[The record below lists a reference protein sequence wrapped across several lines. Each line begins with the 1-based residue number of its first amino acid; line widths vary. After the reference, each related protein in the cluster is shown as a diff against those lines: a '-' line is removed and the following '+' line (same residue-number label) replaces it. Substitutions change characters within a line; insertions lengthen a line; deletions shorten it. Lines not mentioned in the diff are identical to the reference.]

1 MFKAQVASRI
11 GLSRRRLFGTRPTRL
26 AVACSAGLLLSITGG
41 ISCATGVNIE
51 KPQQPTD
58 ASLPAPPEQTAVPA
72 ASPNE
77 SDQTES
83 KSAVNLKA
91 VSVSATRIMREGF
104 IAPTPTTTISSSDIK
119 LSAATNV
126 AQILYQMPQIRPSLN
141 LASTTNNSTASG
153 SYFLDLRG
161 LGPTRTLVLLDGHR
175 LVPGRVDVS
184 MIPQILIEGVDVVTG
199 GASAAWGSDAVAG
212 VVNFRLNHDLEG
224 VTGEVSGGVS
234 SHHDR
239 ANNLFSVA
247 YGSDFAGQLG
257 HVEFAAESS
266 HNTGISHLT
275 NRDWGAALWGFI
287 NNPAYTPTNNEP
299 RRLLVRNQV
308 ASNRSLGGVIN
319 SGPLKGIQF
328 APGGTPIPFT
338 YGTLVTPTTMVGGDG
353 ANIQQTD
360 QALEGPLD
368 RKNLY
373 GRAEYS
379 FLPNLTGYVE
389 GIWEK
394 SRSIIPSLTS
404 SDANLVI
411 HRDNAFLP
419 PSIAE
424 AMDARGLSQFTL
436 GRYNDDYSQSIN
448 HMWTLNTKVSGGL
461 SGSFGETGTWNV
473 DYGHSRTDFNLNA
486 INNRITPKFNYS
498 VDAVIDPQTGAAVC
512 RVSTGVAQG
521 CVPIN
526 VFGVGAPSP
535 QARAYVLGTAQRDIL
550 STMDTVSSIVR
561 GEPFSIFA
569 GPVSVAVGLDWRH
582 LKETVTSDPVS
593 AAHNFDTGNTNPWTG
608 SESVKEAFGEALV
621 PLVKGLPWAQT
632 MDLDVAV
639 RRTDYSTSGSVNT
652 WKLGLDWQVNDLL
665 RFRATRSRDIRA
677 PTLEEL
683 FNAGGTT
690 IFGVLDP
697 AVNQTYTMHS
707 VSTGN
712 ANLKPEKADTT
723 TAGIVVTPAI
733 GLMFSIDYW
742 KTDVNNAIIA
752 FQAGDI
758 VNRCFTSQPQLCKNI
773 IRGPDGLVDHVNSIP
788 ENLQTMAL
796 RGVDLETAYN
806 VSIGPG
812 RLGVHGTVSYLDEFS
827 LDDGVS
833 ATEMAGS
840 SIQPSILSI
849 GGQPHWKADF
859 SANYR
864 VNRFTINGAA
874 HYIGAANLNNLW
886 TAKDS
891 NILTNASQTYFD
903 LGGSYE
909 IVDADGRHV
918 ELFASISNIFD
929 RDPPITGAGGYI
941 TTRSLYEYIG
951 RMYKAGVRFRF

>member
-1 MFKAQVASRI
+1 M
-11 GLSRRRLFGTRPTRL
+11 RRESQGSCSVSMRDHRLPCRHTRL
-26 AVACSAGLLLSITGG
+26 VIACSMGLTLSMVGG
-41 ISCATGVNIE
+41 IATSMAAEYPGAGNNGTPE
-51 KPQQPTD
+51 PAAPQSQTID
-58 ASLPAPPEQTAVPA
+58 ASPSAAANQANAEQAV
-72 ASPNE
+72 SL
-77 SDQTES
+77 ST
-83 KSAVNLKA
+83 
-91 VSVSATRIMREGF
+91 VSVSATRILREGF
-104 IAPTPTTTISSSDIK
+104 IAPTPTTTISSADLK

-126 AQILYQMPQIRPSLN
+126 AQVLYQMPQIRPSLN

-212 VVNFRLNHDLEG
+212 VVNFRLNHSLVG

-234 SHHDR
+234 GHHDR
-239 ANNLFSVA
+239 ANNLFSIA

-257 HVEFAAESS
+257 HVELAVESS
-266 HNTGISHLT
+266 HNTGIPHLT

-287 NNPAYTPTNNEP
+287 NNPAYTATNDEP
-299 RRLLVRNQV
+299 RRLLVRHQV

-328 APGGTPIPFT
+328 APGGDPIPFR
-338 YGTLVTPTTMVGGDG
+338 YGSLVTDTTMVGGDG

-360 QALEGPLD
+360 QALEGPLN

-373 GRAEYS
+373 ARMEYS

-394 SRSIIPSLTS
+394 SRSTIPSLAS
-404 SDANLVI
+404 SDTNLII

-419 PSIAE
+419 GSIGT
-424 AMDARGLSQFTL
+424 AMDTLGLTQFTL

-461 SGSFGETGTWNV
+461 SGSFGETWTWNV

-486 INNRITPKFNYS
+486 ITNRITPNFNYA
-498 VDAVIDPQTGAAVC
+498 VDAVIDPSTGAATC
-512 RVSTGVAQG
+512 RNSAAAAAG

-526 VFGVGAPSP
+526 VFGFGSPSP
-535 QARAYVLGTAQRDIL
+535 QARSYVLGTAFRDIV
-550 STMDTVSSIVR
+550 STMDTASSIVR
-561 GEPFSIFA
+561 GEPFSLFA
-569 GPVSVAVGLDWRH
+569 GPVSIAAGADWRRI
-582 LKETVTSDPVS
+582 KEVVTSDPIS
-593 AAHNFDTGNTNPWTG
+593 TAHNFNTGNTNPWSG
-608 SESVKEAFGEALV
+608 RESVKEAFGEMVV
-621 PLVKGLPWAQT
+621 PLAKQAAWAQSL
-632 MDLDVAV
+632 DLDIAL
-639 RRTDYSTSGSVNT
+639 RRTNYSTSGSVNT
-652 WKLGLDWQVNDLL
+652 WKLGLDWQVNDVV

-697 AVNQTYTMHS
+697 AVNRTYTMHS
-707 VSTGN
+707 ISTGN
-712 ANLKPEKADTT
+712 PNLKPEKADTT
-723 TAGIVVTPAI
+723 TAGIVFTPGA
-733 GLMFSIDYW
+733 GVMFSIDYW
-742 KTDVNNAIIA
+742 KTDLNNAIIA

-758 VNRCFTSQPQLCKNI
+758 VTRCYGSQPQLCKNI
-773 IRGPDGLVDHVNSIP
+773 VRGPDGLVDHVNSVP

-796 RGVDLETAYN
+796 RGVDLEAAYN
-806 VSIGPG
+806 VAVGPG
-812 RLGVHGTVSYLDEFS
+812 SLSMHGTVSYLDKFS
-827 LDDGVS
+827 LDDGISV
-833 ATEMAGS
+833 TEMAGS
-840 SIQPSILSI
+840 SVQPSILSI
-849 GGQPHWKADF
+849 GGQPHWKGDM

-864 VNRFTINGAA
+864 VGRFTLNGAV
-874 HYIGAANLNNLW
+874 HYIGSANLNNDW
-886 TAKDS
+886 TSKDS
-891 NILTNASQTYFD
+891 NVLTNASQTYFD
-903 LGGSYE
+903 LGGSYQ
-909 IVDADGRHV
+909 VYDTDGKHV
-918 ELFASISNIFD
+918 EVFASVSNVFD